1 MISPWYFIG
10 IVVCILLS
18 GFFSAAEMSYSS
30 ANRLRLD
37 NAAEAGSRRAKLACR
52 ICDRFDDTLSAILIG
67 NNLVNIASSSLATVT
82 AILLT
87 GGEKYTA
94 LATVIVLVLVI
105 LFGETVPKIVA
116 KKNANRL
123 ALAFAHVI
131 RGLTILLT
139 PVRVVVVGLV
149 RLITK
154 PMKGEADYGEEEA
167 VEELQS
173 LIETVEDE
181 GVIDEDRSELLQAA
195 LDFSEISAS
204 EVMTA
209 RVDMIALDIDD
220 DWDEIL
226 QTIEDAPYSRIP
238 VYEESIDN
246 IIGILYLN
254 HFFKALIDCERPDI
268 RSLLMAPC
276 HVYKAMKLPDV
287 LSYMRRAKM
296 HLAVVTDDYG
306 GTMGVITMEDV
317 LEQIVGEIW
326 DETDEVV
333 SEIVE
338 TGPDTYEIDG
348 DLPIGDFLEYFDRT
362 GMAEDIESAT
372 VGGWMLE
379 LFRGFPA
386 AGEVIQHEDMVF
398 TVLETDGLRVEKV
411 LLRLEKTDEDK
422 TE

>member
-10 IVVCILLS
+10 IALCICLS
-18 GFFSAAEMSYSS
+18 AFFSAAEMSYSGAS
-30 ANRLRLD
+30 RLRLD
-37 NAAEAGSRRAKLACR
+37 NAAEAGSRRAALAGR
-52 ICDRFDDTLSAILIG
+52 ICDRFDDALSAILVG
-67 NNLVNIASSSLATVT
+67 NNLVNIAASSLATVT

-87 GGEKYTA
+87 GGERYTA
-94 LATVIVLVLVI
+94 AATAIVLVLII
-105 LFGETVPKIVA
+105 LFGETMPKIVA
-116 KKNANRL
+116 RKNANRL
-123 ALAFAHVI
+123 ATVFAPAVWA
-131 RGLTILLT
+131 LTIVLT
-139 PVRVVVVGLV
+139 PVRFVVVGLV
-149 RLITK
+149 HLITR
-154 PMKGEADYGEEEA
+154 PMKGEAEATEEET

-204 EVMTA
+204 EAMTA
-209 RVDMIALDIDD
+209 RVDMVALDIDD
-220 DWDEIL
+220 DWSEL
-226 QTIEDAPYSRIP
+226 LAQIEDSPYSRIP

-254 HFFKALIDCERPDI
+254 RFFKARIDCPRPDI
-268 RSLLMAPC
+268 RELLMPPC

-287 LSYMRRAKM
+287 LSRMRRTKM

-317 LEQIVGEIW
+317 LEQIVGDIW

-333 SEIVE
+333 SEIARRE
-338 TGPDTYEIDG
+338 DGEYEIDG
-348 DLPIGDFLEYFDRT
+348 DLPIGDFLEYFDRED
-362 GMAEDIESAT
+362 MAEDIESAT

-386 AGEVIQHEDMVF
+386 AGEVIRFENMRF
-398 TVLETDGLRVEKV
+398 TVLEADGLRVEKV
-411 LLRLEKTDEDK
+411 LLRLETPPEPADQ
-422 TE
+422 